1 MTENVE
7 PAVAAARRAMM
18 AVKER
23 ITALDDR
30 GLDLI
35 LREARSMNGFV
46 EGPVTDAELRRLYD
60 IVKMGPTSGNCSP
73 ARILFLRSAAEKERL
88 RPALEPGNVDK
99 TLTAAVV
106 AIVGYDTE
114 YWRHFGK
121 LFPHRAEAVTKRHG
135 GNPAFAEAT
144 AFRNG
149 TLQGAYLM
157 IAARAIGLDCGA
169 MSGIDNAMIDRTFF
183 AGTTIKSNFLV
194 TLGRGDPSKIFQR
207 LYRFEFDEVCKIV

>member
-1 MTENVE
+1 MNEE
-7 PAVAAARRAMM
+7 DAAAAAARRAMT

-23 ITALDDR
+23 IAALDDDA
-30 GLDLI
+30 LDLI

-46 EGPVTDAELRRLYD
+46 DRPVTDDQLRRLYD
-60 IVKMGPTSGNCSP
+60 LMKMGPTSGNCSP
-73 ARILFLRSAAEKERL
+73 ARILFLRSGPEKEKL

-99 TLTAAVV
+99 TLTAPVV
-106 AIVGYDTE
+106 SIVGYDVE
-114 YWRHFGK
+114 YWRHFAR

-135 GNPAFAEAT
+135 GNPAFAETT

-169 MSGIDNAMIDRTFF
+169 MSGFDNALVDRTFF
-183 AGTTIKSNFLV
+183 AGTTVRSNFLV
-194 TLGRGDPSKIFQR
+194 TLGYGDPAKVFRR
-207 LYRFEFDEVCKIV
+207 LYRFDFDEVCRIL

>member
-1 MTENVE
+1 VTGNDE
-7 PAVAAARRAMM
+7 PVAAARRAMA
-18 AVKER
+18 AVRER
-23 ITALDDR
+23 IEALDDA

-46 EGPVTDAELRRLYD
+46 DGPVTDEQLRRIYD
-60 IVKMGPTSGNCSP
+60 LMKMGPTSGNCLP
-73 ARILFLRSAAEKERL
+73 ARILFLRSEREKEKL

-106 AIVGYDTE
+106 AIVGYDVE

-169 MSGIDNAMIDRTFF
+169 MSGFDNAMVDRTFF

-194 TLGRGDPSKIFQR
+194 TLGRGDPSKVFQR
-207 LYRFEFDEVCKIV
+207 LARFEFDEVCKIL